1 MIWLKAFGL
10 TLGVNS
16 VIYFGIVAGGFEEE
30 VTGAWPDFLQG
41 LAIGASAIL
50 STFLWKKVLEQ
61 P

>member
-1 MIWLKAFGL
+1 MIWLKAFGI
-10 TLGVNS
+10 TLGVTL
-16 VIYFGIVAGGFEEE
+16 VISFAIRGLQLGRGSHRGLPA
-30 VTGAWPDFLQG
+30 FLKG